1 MGPKRLRHKV
11 AKGVKQLR
19 YVYGWTQAKLA
30 KRSQISLRYIQ
41 KIESKNPPDMTIDV
55 LAKIANAF
63 GITCSN
69 ILHRKNIS

>member
-1 MGPKRLRHKV
+1 MERKSLRHKV
-11 AKGVKQLR
+11 AKTIRQLR
-19 YVYGWTQAKLA
+19 YVYGWTQAELA
-30 KRSQISLRYIQ
+30 KRSKVSVRYIQ

-63 GITCSN
+63 GITCSD